1 VRSGKI
7 SVGDKLFVSSAEKGG
22 PEMPAPPLEAYS
34 TTWLCIG
41 ANGTRRAPWDARL
54 GRLRHAPLT
63 PLRNV
68 RLGAGSVPACAVT
81 ISRVFPLVYMEI
93 TDVEDAHGEV
103 TTTKTIRSAAAEAAY
118 AAAFDARAETVRDG
132 ATALAVDKAQR
143 ELDARLHGP
152 ATHAADDPQQQRA
165 AAAEQEALATKV
177 KFAVQSAMEEARV
190 MPRNVTPMLKL
201 RVVGC
206 GPPGSEQFGEA
217 IITGVALCACFASCS
232 LLSASSFRPTVW
244 RPDEETM
251 NTLRE
256 GTTFV
261 VSNLGAR
268 EPQRSAGADRM
279 PAAASATGAAVPPR
293 GMGREGALL
302 ELSAARSRWLKARP
316 GYGAL
321 HGLVSGYIPRL
332 CVPLAALGAARPA
345 DFDMRVAEARREA
358 AVAAASRGAGAEA
371 CTALANE
378 AGAAAAAPYI
388 ANDSYFDAVGI
399 LLHAAPVKYGGVR
412 SQQQYGF
419 FVDASLVHAATGAEA
434 DPGVLDLVAV
444 KVRCHVFLC
453 ARSALT
459 CSPQLKCSHEGGF
472 QPWPADTPAVFPVI
486 VLQHAKFMRHDVANG
501 VRDAEAAEVAEWAIA
516 PKLSC
521 AKTRCAHL
529 AQTCNVVDSLTRV
542 SRSVG
547 AGLADA
553 ALQAAK
559 WAEASVPL
567 LTALRVSI
575 SCLPIVA
582 VRMRTYMPD
591 AGARHCADRFT
602 ETGACSGAQAARR
615 GVCVQHRAAT
625 SGDIRHAWHAATGAC
640 ARCFA
645 CASRVQPE
653 GRLVCGGV

>member
-1 VRSGKI
+1 MRSGKI
-7 SVGDKLFVSSAEKGG
+7 SVGDKLFVSCAEKGG

-93 TDVEDAHGEV
+93 ADVEDALGEV

-118 AAAFDARAETVRDG
+118 AAAFEARAETVRDG

-143 ELDARLHGP
+143 ELDARLRGT
-152 ATHAADDPQQQRA
+152 ATHAAGDPQQHRA
-165 AAAEQEALATKV
+165 AAAEQEALTAKV
-177 KFAVQSAMEEARV
+177 NFAVQSAMEEARV

-217 IITGVALCACFASCS
+217 IITGVALFSHLS
-232 LLSASSFRPTVW
+232 HLQSLSAFSFRPTVW

-268 EPQRSAGADRM
+268 EPQRSAGADRV
-279 PAAASATGAAVPPR
+279 PAAASATGAAAPPR
-293 GMGREGALL
+293 GMGRDGAPL

-316 GYGAL
+316 GHGAL
-321 HGLVSGYIPRL
+321 RGLVSGYIPRL
-332 CVPLAALGAARPA
+332 CVPLAALGASRPA
-345 DFDMRVAEARREA
+345 DFDIRVAEARREA

-378 AGAAAAAPYI
+378 AGAAVAAPYI
-388 ANDSYFDAVGI
+388 ANDAYFDATGI
-399 LLHAAPVKYGGVR
+399 LLHAAPVKFGGVR
-412 SQQQYGF
+412 SQLQYGF
-419 FVDASLVHAATGAEA
+419 LVDASLVHAAAGAEV
-434 DPGVLDLVAV
+434 DPDALDLVAV
-444 KVRCHVFLC
+444 KVRRHVFLC
-453 ARSALT
+453 ARSAL
-459 CSPQLKCSHEGGF
+459 SRGPQLKCSHEGGF

-486 VLQHAKFMRHDVANG
+486 VLQHAKFTRYDAANR
-501 VRDAEAAEVAEWAIA
+501 VRDAEATEVAEWAIA
-516 PKLSC
+516 PKLSST
-521 AKTRCAHL
+521 KTRCARSSP
-529 AQTCNVVDSLTRV
+529 TCSMDDLLTLV
-542 SRSVG
+542 SRSVS

-575 SCLPIVA
+575 ICLPIVA
-582 VRMRTYMPD
+582 ARMRTYMLD
-591 AGARHCADRFT
+591 AGARHRADQFA
-602 ETGACSGAQAARR
+602 ETGACSAAPATRR

-625 SGDIRHAWHAATGAC
+625 SGVVRHAWRAAAGTCAC
-640 ARCFA
+640 CFGY
-645 CASRVQPE
+645 ASRFQPE
-653 GRLVCGGV
+653 GRLVCCGV